1 MTPRPSWRR
10 YLQAYAELL
19 DEGKPATETAIA
31 KVLGITRMSLW
42 RIHRRNPGLARWVH
56 TQFNASNE
64 HLIGPVV
71 RMLGTTA
78 LRTKSPKHAELFL
91 KAVGAIDARDGGAD
105 QGEAVGAPV
114 GTFTMNFLVP
124 APPIPVAVQEQAA
137 KRLPP
142 PMTFDVQAV
151 SVPAVTSR

>member
-1 MTPRPSWRR
+1 
-10 YLQAYAELL
+10 
-19 DEGKPATETAIA
+19 
-31 KVLGITRMSLW
+31 
-42 RIHRRNPGLARWVH
+42 VH
-56 TQFNASNE
+56 TQFNISNE
-64 HLIGPVV
+64 WLIGSVV
-71 RMLGTTA
+71 PSIRTTA

-91 KAVGAIDARDGGAD
+91 KAVGAIDARDGGGD